1 MQGYLPWSEAMTVEY
16 PSLIFALDQP
26 STAEVYDRQS
36 SERDSEPPAEY
47 SYTIKLDRIERA
59 PPTFSETKDEF
70 TGGKVLHGTLV
81 AQNVFEE
88 EKLRGRGAVSVACP
102 KRWNL
107 RLLIWRKF
115 SGIESGTEVHCRGTL
130 IESRSRQHHIQT
142 QVTKIP
148 DCYPVL
154 GYLGIMIVLSPI
166 ICILWPIILLA
177 KIFYPGLIV
186 LLIAR
191 VAFFIWPNLMPD
203 VEQFDIFLII
213 FVLLGGF
220 LKFYWWAINFGSED
234 DSGEDSEGIDPTQ

>member
-36 SERDSEPPAEY
+36 TERVSEPPAEY
-47 SYTIKLDRIERA
+47 SFTIKLDRIERA

-166 ICILWPIILLA
+166 MCILWPIMLLA

-220 LKFYWWAINFGSED
+220 LKFYWWAINLGSED
-234 DSGEDSEGIDPTQ
+234 DSGEDAEGIDATQ